1 VSDATGRTLFCP
13 IHGDYGQPE
22 KGSQCPI
29 CAEDPIRSQA
39 SLRAVKVITT
49 SDVPHADTDDKPT
62 SIDEAA
68 PCPSCGKLTP
78 LAKFQTEATGEVWE
92 GEAALWAEEGVCPAC
107 YRDVIPS
114 KSSAWSTENWLRH
127 HFEGW
132 NSQVRRVEQ
141 LVEYGTSEQDSWLP
155 EDQRPR
161 ILDVEQTLAARR
173 EHLARAQMRLREIK
187 RELEVDELPER
198 FEVALRSARR
208 ALDERAVMRLKERRE
223 DDLRAE
229 RERRVDSVA
238 AMSPYAALEA
248 AGIDPEKALAGNPD
262 GPAPEGVPPLGVEP
276 SGYDQ
281 GRWPLVVIAVAL
293 LAFAIW
299 WFVGR

>member
-1 VSDATGRTLFCP
+1 VSDANRRMLFCP

-22 KGSQCPI
+22 SGSQCPI

-49 SDVPHADTDDKPT
+49 SEVPHADSDDQPT
-62 SIDEAA
+62 SIDDAA

-78 LAKFQTEATGEVWE
+78 LSKFQTEAIGEVWE
-92 GEAALWAEEGVCPAC
+92 GEAALWAEEGVCSAC
-107 YRDVIPS
+107 YRNEIPG
-114 KSSAWSTENWLRH
+114 KSSTWSTEDWLAH

-132 NSQVRRVEQ
+132 NAQVRRVAEI
-141 LVEYGTSEQDSWLP
+141 VEYGTSEQDSWLP

-161 ILDVEQTLAARR
+161 ILDVEQTLASRR

-187 RELEVDELPER
+187 GELEVEELPER

-208 ALDERAVMRLKERRE
+208 ALDQRAVLRLKERAE
-223 DDLRAE
+223 DDLKAE
-229 RERRVDSVA
+229 KERRIDSVA
-238 AMSPYAALEA
+238 AMSPFAALEA
-248 AGIDPEKALAGNPD
+248 AGLDPEKLLAD
-262 GPAPEGVPPLGVEP
+262 GSDRGRDSEPASTDVEP
-276 SGYDQ
+276 QGYDQ
-281 GRWPLVVIAVAL
+281 GRWPLIVIAVAL
-293 LAFAIW
+293 LAFVIW